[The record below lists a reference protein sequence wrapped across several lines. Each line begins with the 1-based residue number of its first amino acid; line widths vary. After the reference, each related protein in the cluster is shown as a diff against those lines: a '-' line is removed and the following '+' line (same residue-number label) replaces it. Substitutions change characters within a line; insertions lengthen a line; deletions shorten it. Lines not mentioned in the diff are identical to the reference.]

1 MRRLSCWFKMA
12 AADKQKH
19 EHGRVKIGH
28 YILGDTLGVGTF
40 GKVKGESLHPLLRQ
54 VRGWGRLPAG
64 TWLGAYGGCR
74 GSSRRLAALSGG
86 EAAAVSRSAA
96 GLRAGLRVP
105 GCVVTGGSP
114 GCEGWPGR
122 GNGSGHGWGGAGQG
136 GPPGGGFLFR
146 VGRHRSRSRIP
157 ACATSMV
164 ASVTAVDDVQT
175 AAREI
180 AFCPANTLC
189 PCKDNELSCF
199 VKGKALKKKCLKLFD

>member
-105 GCVVTGGSP
+105 GRVVTGGSP
-114 GCEGWPGR
+114 GCEAWLGR
-122 GNGSGHGWGGAGQG
+122 GGAGRPSGRGISFPRWKTSFPEQNSCVRYEYG
-136 GPPGGGFLFR
+136 RICNGGG
-146 VGRHRSRSRIP
+146 
-157 ACATSMV
+157 
-164 ASVTAVDDVQT
+164 
-175 AAREI
+175 
-180 AFCPANTLC
+180 
-189 PCKDNELSCF
+189 
-199 VKGKALKKKCLKLFD
+199 